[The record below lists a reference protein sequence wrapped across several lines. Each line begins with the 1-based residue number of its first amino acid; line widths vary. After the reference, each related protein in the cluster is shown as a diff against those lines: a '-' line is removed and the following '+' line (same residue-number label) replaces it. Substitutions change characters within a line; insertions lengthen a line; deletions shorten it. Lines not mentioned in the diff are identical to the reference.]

1 MHPFM
6 TAFISWTIVITL
18 LGWLTFPLTYHLFP
32 ALADRGHEVTMYCR
46 PGEADGEGPYR
57 GVQRIVL
64 PAIPGKQFNT
74 LSHGVVAAVQAR
86 RKRHDVLLVVNV
98 ANAPAESSIP

>member
-1 MHPFM
+1 M
-6 TAFISWTIVITL
+6 
-18 LGWLTFPLTYHLFP
+18 
-32 ALADRGHEVTMYCR
+32 
-46 PGEADGEGPYR
+46 
-57 GVQRIVL
+57 L

-98 ANAPAESSIP
+98 VYAFFHTFGIIHAVTGGGPAKATEILVFKV